1 MEIFNR
7 LSKLSILIET
17 RYKIYLLIFVFLL
30 FVASSLQILGINSLL
45 PTISSFFD
53 NSHNI
58 ENEMLNNFSNNLSLK
73 FGISVF
79 LSLLFISVSI
89 MIFSNLIFI
98 FVIFLTSKLAFQ
110 LEKNLKIKI
119 SKKLLDSDY
128 ESFSTLNKENTMS
141 MFILETQRFAILINS
156 YADVLSR
163 IILIF
168 FLLFYLLLFFSNVL
182 ILLLFLFGFYLLIYA
197 SIRKKITYNSLELSN
212 INEKTLGALQ
222 ELFQSFR
229 EIKIFSLKKLYNLKF
244 IDISNKLM
252 KIRFF
257 TSFISSSPR
266 YFLEIIVFLIV
277 LFFLLMI
284 DGAAELKNSLSKYAV
299 LFFIFFKIIPL
310 FQGLFSQIVSAQSN
324 VSSID
329 IIYKFVKVYELNN
342 FKKNSDEELFENYDF
357 KEIDFQNISYSIKEK
372 PILKDVNLKISK
384 NQLIGIIGESGIG
397 KSVLLD
403 VLMGFRKYNGGNIY
417 FNKKEISQINL
428 QNFFVTKCSI
438 LSQNSGIFNGTI
450 LNNILLG
457 KELNENKLSDILKKC
472 LLTDLKV
479 DGKMDNF
486 YNRNI
491 KTLSGGQVQRVLIAR
506 CLYNDPKILIIDEGL
521 NQLDIDNEKKLFKNL
536 IDYNITMI
544 MVYHRLSKPDY
555 LTKTY
560 KLKDL
565 NLIKI

>member
-58 ENEMLNNFSNNLSLK
+58 ENEMLNNFSNYLSLK

-197 SIRKKITYNSLELSN
+197 SIRKKITYNSIELSN
-212 INEKTLGALQ
+212 INEQTLGALQ

-229 EIKIFSLKKLYNLKF
+229 EIKIFSLKKLSNLKF

-257 TSFISSSPR
+257 NSFIS
-266 YFLEIIVFLIV
+266 YFKDYFHK
-277 LFFLLMI
+277 LL
-284 DGAAELKNSLSKYAV
+284 A
-299 LFFIFFKIIPL
+299 
-310 FQGLFSQIVSAQSN
+310 
-324 VSSID
+324 
-329 IIYKFVKVYELNN
+329 
-342 FKKNSDEELFENYDF
+342 
-357 KEIDFQNISYSIKEK
+357 
-372 PILKDVNLKISK
+372 
-384 NQLIGIIGESGIG
+384 
-397 KSVLLD
+397 
-403 VLMGFRKYNGGNIY
+403 
-417 FNKKEISQINL
+417 
-428 QNFFVTKCSI
+428 
-438 LSQNSGIFNGTI
+438 
-450 LNNILLG
+450 
-457 KELNENKLSDILKKC
+457 
-472 LLTDLKV
+472 
-479 DGKMDNF
+479 
-486 YNRNI
+486 
-491 KTLSGGQVQRVLIAR
+491 
-506 CLYNDPKILIIDEGL
+506 L
-521 NQLDIDNEKKLFKNL
+521 NQ
-536 IDYNITMI
+536 M
-544 MVYHRLSKPDY
+544 
-555 LTKTY
+555 
-560 KLKDL
+560 
-565 NLIKI
+565 